1 MLQVEV
7 LNCVCCRY
15 TCGVCTPGHF
25 PDFILKTETL
35 PWDIPLVL
43 KEMKMPDNIVFPDIR
58 VTGSDDNGSE
68 GNKPSEN
75 YVQKYYSRLTKLQ
88 VLRLYQLYKM
98 DHDMFDYS
106 PETYIAFAK

>member
-1 MLQVEV
+1 MTFVFV
-7 LNCVCCRY
+7 FHCRSDRY
-15 TCGVCTPGHF
+15 TCGVCSQDHT

-43 KEMKMPDNIVFPDIR
+43 KAMKMPEDIVFPDIR

-75 YVQKYYSRLTKLQ
+75 YVQKYYSKLNKEQ
-88 VLRLYQLYKM
+88 VLKLYLLYKM
-98 DHDMFDYS
+98 DHDLFDYS
-106 PETYIAFAK
+106 PETYLAFAK